1 MLGNKIHAQY
11 DITKFLGLGRFG
23 ETYLAKSKDLP
34 GQPLC
39 VLRRFRPPDHQPFS
53 LVKKSFETQGE
64 LLYQLGQHDQIP
76 RLLAKLEDGEN
87 LYLVQEY
94 IEGELLSK
102 ELLPGKIWSQQQVI
116 DLLQDVLGILEF
128 VHHQNLIHRDIN
140 PQNLIRRWRDGKF
153 VLLGCSGIKDLAAI
167 WAQPADEQP
176 SELVGTPGYIP
187 FEQEEDDAQF
197 NTDIYALGIIA
208 IQALT
213 GQVATTIER
222 HPESYQLTW
231 KHLTKANLRLVE
243 IIDRMV
249 RPDYRNRYQVAREV
263 LDDLRKFQQIQIK
276 PTLWDNLRPHLIFGT
291 ASVALLTG
299 LAISTF
305 FPGSS
310 DRSISNNQPV
320 TTPSATPSLDGA
332 DPFSASSPA
341 PSASTAAAAGA
352 WTVYKNQQIQISHH
366 PQWQS
371 EETKD
376 VDGLVT
382 FWSPSNNAS
391 FRPNVTVQ
399 IEKLA
404 DSKIG
409 LSKYTQQ
416 AIEEIKKSLPA
427 AKIIESSDTKLA
439 DRPAFRLHYSD
450 KPEGLG
456 EVQSY
461 EIWTVQDGK
470 AYVVRY
476 RAQSQDY
483 SSFLSIA
490 QQSIKSFKI
499 LP

>member
-34 GQPLC
+34 GKPLC
-39 VLRRFRPPDHQPFS
+39 VLRRYRPPGDQPFS

-102 ELLPGKIWSQQQVI
+102 ELPPGKIWSQQQVI

-187 FEQEEDDAQF
+187 FEQEEDDAQL

-213 GQVATTIER
+213 GQAAVAIDR

-231 KHLTKANLRLVE
+231 KHLTKVNLRLVE
-243 IIDRMV
+243 IV
-249 RPDYRNRYQVAREV
+249 E
-263 LDDLRKFQQIQIK
+263 FQQTQIK

-305 FPGSS
+305 FPGNS
-310 DRSISNNQPV
+310 DRSRSASEGESVSSNQPV
-320 TTPSATPSLDGA
+320 SPSNSPTA
-332 DPFSASSPA
+332 DPFSATSPS
-341 PSASTAAAAGA
+341 PSASTATSTAAAGV

-371 EETKD
+371 EEAKD
-376 VDGLVT
+376 VEGLVT
-382 FWSPSNNAS
+382 FWSPDNKAS
-391 FRPNVTVQ
+391 FRPNVSVQ
-399 IEKLA
+399 VEKLA
-404 DSKIG
+404 DSNIG

-416 AIEEIKKSLPA
+416 AIAEIKKSLPA

-461 EIWTVQDGK
+461 EIWTVQEGK
-470 AYVVRY
+470 AYIVRY
-476 RAQSQDY
+476 RAQTSDY
-483 SSFLSIA
+483 PNFLSTA
-490 QQSIKSFKI
+490 QQSIKSLKI

>member
-1 MLGNKIHAQY
+1 LGM
-11 DITKFLGLGRFG
+11 
-23 ETYLAKSKDLP
+23 
-34 GQPLC
+34 
-39 VLRRFRPPDHQPFS
+39 
-53 LVKKSFETQGE
+53 
-64 LLYQLGQHDQIP
+64 
-76 RLLAKLEDGEN
+76 
-87 LYLVQEY
+87 
-94 IEGELLSK
+94 
-102 ELLPGKIWSQQQVI
+102 
-116 DLLQDVLGILEF
+116 
-128 VHHQNLIHRDIN
+128 
-140 PQNLIRRWRDGKF
+140 
-153 VLLGCSGIKDLAAI
+153 
-167 WAQPADEQP
+167 
-176 SELVGTPGYIP
+176 
-187 FEQEEDDAQF
+187 
-197 NTDIYALGIIA
+197 IA

-213 GQVATTIER
+213 GQAAVAIER
-222 HPESYQLTW
+222 HPDSYQLTW

-243 IIDRMV
+243 IVDRMV

-263 LDDLRKFQQIQIK
+263 LDDLRKFQQTQTN
-276 PTLWDNLRPHLIFGT
+276 PTLWENLRPHLIFGT

-305 FPGSS
+305 FPGSG

-320 TTPSATPSLDGA
+320 ATSSASPSPNAA
-332 DPFSASSPA
+332 DPFSATSPV
-341 PSASTAAAAGA
+341 PSASTAVADGA

-366 PQWQS
+366 PQWQP
-371 EETKD
+371 EEAKD
-376 VDGLVT
+376 ADGLVT

-439 DRPAFRLHYSD
+439 DRPAFRLYYSD

-461 EIWTVQDGK
+461 EIWTVQNGK
-470 AYVVRY
+470 AYIVRY

-483 SSFLSIA
+483 QSFLSIA
-490 QQSIKSFKI
+490 QQSIKSLKI